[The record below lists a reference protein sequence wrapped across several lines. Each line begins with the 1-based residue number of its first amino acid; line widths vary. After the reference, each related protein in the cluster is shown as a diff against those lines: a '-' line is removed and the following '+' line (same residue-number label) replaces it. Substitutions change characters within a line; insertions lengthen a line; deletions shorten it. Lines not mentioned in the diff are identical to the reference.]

1 MLRLILKRIIFLIPI
16 LIGISMI
23 SFLITSLSP
32 SDPAEVAIRVNAMVP
47 TPELVAETRS
57 EMGLDRPIIVR
68 WADWITSALHGD
80 LGRSWVSGR
89 PVAEEFSKAL
99 PATLKLAAA
108 ALAIIIPFSVLCG
121 AVCAA
126 REGGKTDHLIRSAV
140 FALSALPDFWA
151 GLLLMWL
158 FSVFLGWLP
167 TSGMTRPDS
176 IILPAVTLSLA
187 YIGTYVRLI
196 RAEMVETNHAGWVL
210 FAESRGLSRNRIL
223 LHKLLNSLRGSVT
236 ALAMSIP
243 KLIAGA
249 FVVECIFAWPG
260 IGRLCVTAIF
270 NRDFP
275 VIEAYVLLMAV
286 CFILFNLAGDIFTA
300 WLDPRPRRQGS
311 TL

>member
-1 MLRLILKRIIFLIPI
+1 MLRLILKRLIFLIPI

-223 LHKLLNSLRGSVT
+223 LHKLLNSLRGSAT

-286 CFILFNLAGDIFTA
+286 YFILFNLAGDIFTA

>member
-196 RAEMVETNHAGWVL
+196 RVKWWKQIMPAGC
-210 FAESRGLSRNRIL
+210 F
-223 LHKLLNSLRGSVT
+223 SLR
-236 ALAMSIP
+236 A
-243 KLIAGA
+243 
-249 FVVECIFAWPG
+249 
-260 IGRLCVTAIF
+260 
-270 NRDFP
+270 
-275 VIEAYVLLMAV
+275 AV
-286 CFILFNLAGDIFTA
+286 YHGTGFCFINC
-300 WLDPRPRRQGS
+300 
-311 TL
+311 

>member
-47 TPELVAETRS
+47 TPELIAETRS

-89 PVAEEFSKAL
+89 PVAEEFSEAL

-187 YIGTYVRLI
+187 HIGTYVRLI

-223 LHKLLNSLRGSVT
+223 LHKLLNSLRGSAT

>member
-167 TSGMTRPDS
+167 PSGMTRPDS

-223 LHKLLNSLRGSVT
+223 LHKLLNSLRGSAT

>member
-23 SFLITSLSP
+23 SFLITSLSL

-223 LHKLLNSLRGSVT
+223 LHKLLNSLRGSAT

>member
-196 RAEMVETNHAGWVL
+196 RAEMVETNQAGRVL

-223 LHKLLNSLRGSVT
+223 LHKLLNSLRGSAT

>member
-126 REGGKTDHLIRSAV
+126 REGSKTDHLIRSAV

-223 LHKLLNSLRGSVT
+223 LHKLLNSLRGSAT

>member
-47 TPELVAETRS
+47 TPELVAETRT

-223 LHKLLNSLRGSVT
+223 LHKLLNSLRGSAT

>member
-1 MLRLILKRIIFLIPI
+1 MLRLILIIFLIPI

-223 LHKLLNSLRGSVT
+223 LHKLLNSLRGSAT